1 MSKPTQYL
9 LVIKLLGSVF
19 ITNHTSLESL
29 EREIFLVQ
37 RDNSIK
43 LKYIDYLQFEEECC
57 FSEYPEASAVKI
69 PVRAKDRETASEPDT
84 YVSPFTGK
92 VS

>member
-9 LVIKLLGSVF
+9 LVIKLLDSVF
-19 ITNHTSLESL
+19 ITNHTSLKSL
-29 EREIFLVQ
+29 EREISLVEKDHNI
-37 RDNSIK
+37 RLN
-43 LKYIDYLQFEEECC
+43 YIDYRQFEEECC
-57 FSEYPEASAVKI
+57 FSEYPEASAVRI
-69 PVRAKDRETASEPDT
+69 PVRFAETEKKPEPDI